1 VTPEESEL
9 EQAMRKW
16 RLEYPAETP
25 EEKTLRL
32 SIQDWIDRVVIV
44 GYGTVV
50 ALSVISCAVA
60 MLIFS
65 SGVLEFLFTL
75 SFIQG
80 PFVVYQRLQ
89 LVRLRSKREAIASL
103 CSEINSL
110 KQANDDFESKISTM
124 YKDTQRLKST
134 LSRYKA
140 VIKGYD
146 ISGITDLYHE
156 NETIN
161 EQKKL
166 LAEAMGLE
174 KLTKSI
180 LRTDVNS
187 DHYVGDAE
195 LSLLS
200 NRLELI
206 EGVPFTSQ
214 EMIDRFRLEEEQN
227 LRTLADLVRTLYI
240 EKRRG
245 QEVAAKAAEVSV
257 KSPRHLGGELLWKK
271 KIDGIDER
279 PVV

>member
-1 VTPEESEL
+1 
-9 EQAMRKW
+9 
-16 RLEYPAETP
+16 
-25 EEKTLRL
+25 
-32 SIQDWIDRVVIV
+32 
-44 GYGTVV
+44 
-50 ALSVISCAVA
+50 
-60 MLIFS
+60 
-65 SGVLEFLFTL
+65 
-75 SFIQG
+75 
-80 PFVVYQRLQ
+80 
-89 LVRLRSKREAIASL
+89 
-103 CSEINSL
+103 
-110 KQANDDFESKISTM
+110 
-124 YKDTQRLKST
+124 
-134 LSRYKA
+134 
-140 VIKGYD
+140 
-146 ISGITDLYHE
+146 
-156 NETIN
+156 
-161 EQKKL
+161 
-166 LAEAMGLE
+166 MGLE